1 MITTARQVKPFLKW
15 AGGKGQLIEQIAL
28 YLPPALKT
36 GRIKKYFEPFLGG
49 GALFFWL
56 SEQYDF
62 ESAYLYE
69 INPAVNLCYQ
79 VIQKNVGKLIKELN
93 QLELEY
99 FSASEKGKEKLYYD
113 KREEFNVFLRR
124 KASNSVVRRTAFLI
138 FLNKTCFNGLYRVNS
153 QGEFNVPFGRYKNP
167 TICNEDNLYA
177 VSELLQKAEI
187 FSGDFAQ
194 CLEHADNESFVYFDP
209 PYRPISTTAS
219 FTSYSKDIFDDQ
231 EQKRLRKVYGELDKK
246 EACVMLSN
254 SDPKNVD
261 PDDNFFDDLYF
272 GYHIE
277 RLNATRLINCN
288 AERRGSITEI
298 LVMNY

>member
-1 MITTARQVKPFLKW
+1 MSTLIKQAKPFLKW
-15 AGGKGQLIEQIAL
+15 AGGKSQLIDQISL
-28 YLPPALKT
+28 YLPAELKT

-56 SEQYDF
+56 SAQYDF
-62 ESAYLYE
+62 ESVYLYE

-79 VIQKNVGKLIKELN
+79 VVQKNIEKLIKELK

-99 FSASEKGKEKLYYD
+99 FSASEKGKEKLYYG
-113 KREEFNVFLRR
+113 KREEFNAFLRR
-124 KASNSVVRRTAFLI
+124 KASNSVVRRTALLI
-138 FLNKTCFNGLYRVNS
+138 FINKTCFNGLYRVNS

-187 FSGDFAQ
+187 FCGDFAQ
-194 CLEHADNESFVYFDP
+194 CLEHVDDESFVYFDP
-209 PYRPISTTAS
+209 PYRPISKTAS
-219 FTSYSKDIFDDQ
+219 FTSYSKDIFDDR
-231 EQKRLRKVYGELDKK
+231 EQKRLRKIYGDLDKK
-246 EACVMLSN
+246 GASVMLSN

-261 PDDNFFDDLYF
+261 PDDDFFDDLYR

-277 RLNATRLINCN
+277 RLSATRLINCN
-288 AERRGSITEI
+288 AERRGVITEI